1 MNAMTALSYAEVMRR
16 MYAPLL
22 AVRGAQSG
30 KKIPRLLLKKPG
42 FQKGKMLKLDGCD
55 STPTMARW

>member
-22 AVRGAQSG
+22 AEGVRNLA
-30 KKIPRLLLKKPG
+30 KN
-42 FQKGKMLKLDGCD
+42 
-55 STPTMARW
+55 TPAFC